1 MRDFAEWCRCKAS
14 ETDGEGSV
22 LKYMTEPESRR
33 QRSRCVAMQTSFFM
47 SARVGWGGFAS
58 SPPAVS
64 LISKN
69 DQTRKREDNEG
80 RKQNIFAVDKS
91 SDRQTHS
98 EIFEKELPC
107 EAMRD
112 FAAWCRCKASET
124 DGEGSVLKYM
134 TEPESRRQRSR
145 CVAMQTSY
153 SLRRTSASFLLP
165 WPQRGRTLFTVTRG

>member
-1 MRDFAEWCRCKAS
+1 MPAS
-14 ETDGEGSV
+14 WLG
-22 LKYMTEPESRR
+22 M
-33 QRSRCVAMQTSFFM
+33 
-47 SARVGWGGFAS
+47 WGGFAS
-58 SPPAVS
+58 LPPAVS

-69 DQTRKREDNEG
+69 DQTRKREDNEE
-80 RKQNIFAVDKS
+80 RKRNIFVANRS

-145 CVAMQTSY
+145 CVAMQTSFFM
-153 SLRRTSASFLLP
+153 SARVRWGALPPRPTSFSCLDTRKGSKRKSS
-165 WPQRGRTLFTVTRG
+165 PQPGAGKFAWYV